1 MARTVRL
8 NELGPEFAAIVDEVT
23 ERHEELV
30 VTKDGRTIAKV
41 VPIDDLLSSPMAGSV
56 LFEGDIVSPLN
67 EEWDAA
73 R

>member
-1 MARTVRL
+1 MSKTVQMS
-8 NELGPEFAAIVDEVT
+8 ELGPEFAAIVDQVT
-23 ERHEELV
+23 EGQEELV

-41 VPIDDLLSSPMAGSV
+41 VPIGDLLHSPMAGSV
-56 LFEGDIVSPLN
+56 LFEGDIISPID